1 MGTFQSR
8 TAAVAVMTGAALFA
22 AACGSSSKAAS
33 TAPTTA
39 LTTTPATAAP
49 AASGSP
55 AAAATVTATLTDFH
69 IAMSPSTLAPG
80 RYTVVIKDAGAVP
93 HSLVFSG
100 AGGTQ
105 ALGRDLQPGQS
116 ANMTVNLQAGTY
128 DVFCPVPGHKE
139 MGMDLQLQVAST
151 AGATPAAPAPTTA
164 PTPTTAASHGYGGGY

>member
-8 TAAVAVMTGAALFA
+8 TTAVAVMTGAALLA

-39 LTTTPATAAP
+39 LTPPPAP

-55 AAAATVTATLTDFH
+55 TAAATVTATLTDFH

-100 AGGTQ
+100 AGGRQ

-116 ANMTVNLQAGTY
+116 ANMTVTLQAGSY

-139 MGMDLQLQVAST
+139 MGMDLQLRVAST
-151 AGATPAAPAPTTA
+151 AGAAPAAPAPTTA
-164 PTPTTAASHGYGGGY
+164 PTPTTAGSHGYGGGY